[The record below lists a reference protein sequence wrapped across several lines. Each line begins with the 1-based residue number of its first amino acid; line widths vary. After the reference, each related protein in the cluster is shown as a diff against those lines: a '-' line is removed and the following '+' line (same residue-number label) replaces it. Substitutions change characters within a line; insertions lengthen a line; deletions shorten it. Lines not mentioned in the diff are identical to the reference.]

1 MPSATFLGIKYP
13 EIIAVQPSTSA
24 LAPNTPETPATALH
38 KPIVAGMETQFALL
52 KEKAFESF
60 RHGTALSMQMIMVVA
75 FAAALTIFIFAPK
88 KTHEVD

>member
-1 MPSATFLGIKYP
+1 MAESVKQLPAQLAENVSHS
-13 EIIAVQPSTSA
+13 IAFTSVQ
-24 LAPNTPETPATALH
+24 AP
-38 KPIVAGMETQFALL
+38 AGMETQFALL